1 MPTSFNT
8 PKQWRSRAKE
18 ARALARQMR
27 DPESK
32 RALVRVAESYAK
44 IAQRAE
50 ARLPK
55 KAKKPARRVSG
66 SLPRTSSPRDNKPSA
81 VATAMH
87 IETPAAAK
95 GVEILPHHTGKKKP
109 RR

>member
-1 MPTSFNT
+1 MPTTFNT

-18 ARALARQMR
+18 ARALAKQMR

-44 IAQRAE
+44 IAERAE

-55 KAKKPARRVSG
+55 KAKKPARRISG
-66 SLPRTSSPRDNKPSA
+66 SPRRVSPRENKPSA

-95 GVEILPHHTGKKKP
+95 GVEILPHDTGKKKP

>member
-1 MPTSFNT
+1 MPTTFNT

-18 ARALARQMR
+18 ARALAKQMR

-44 IAQRAE
+44 IAERAE

-55 KAKKPARRVSG
+55 KAKKPARRISG
-66 SLPRTSSPRDNKPSA
+66 SPPRVSPRDNKPSA

-95 GVEILPHHTGKKKP
+95 GVEILPHDTGKKKP

>member
-1 MPTSFNT
+1 MPTTFNT

-18 ARALARQMR
+18 ARALAKQMR

-44 IAQRAE
+44 IAERAE
-50 ARLPK
+50 AMLPK
-55 KAKKPARRVSG
+55 KAKKPARRISG
-66 SLPRTSSPRDNKPSA
+66 SPPRASPRDNKPSA

-87 IETPAAAK
+87 IETPASAK
-95 GVEILPHHTGKKKP
+95 GVEILPHDTGKKKP
-109 RR
+109 RQ